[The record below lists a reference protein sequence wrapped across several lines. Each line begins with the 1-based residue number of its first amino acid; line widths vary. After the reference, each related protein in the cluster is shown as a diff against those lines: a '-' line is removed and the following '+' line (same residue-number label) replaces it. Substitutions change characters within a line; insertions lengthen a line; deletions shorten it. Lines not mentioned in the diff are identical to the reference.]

1 MILGFGG
8 VGKTTFCAAATR
20 ELDEMPHFQRS
31 LTPLPEWDGAM
42 MASWARCL
50 GTEWSPAAASVLE
63 AHGVRGDGLQ
73 ARGPAQGD
81 STTLPLLH
89 PLLHC
94 HPLPPLFF

>member
-31 LTPLPEWDGAM
+31 LTPLPEWDVAM

-73 ARGPAQGD
+73 ARGPPAQR
-81 STTLPLLH
+81 TAP
-89 PLLHC
+89 PCHC
-94 HPLPPLFF
+94 CTPFCIATPPPFS